1 MRMSLALLAGAL
13 ALAAASASP
22 VLAQKPESAAAFPSR
37 PIRLIVPYP
46 PGGATDTVARR
57 IGDKL
62 RSRINATVVVDNR
75 PGANPIIGTEHLVR
89 APADGYTLLLNAPA
103 GIVQA
108 PWLQSKLPYDA
119 LKDIQPIIMIAW
131 VPTALIVPTS
141 VPAGNFSEFT
151 RYLKSNTGKLSFAS
165 LGLGSTQ
172 HIYGE
177 MLTSAL
183 GVEAAHVP
191 YKGDAPAMTDLVA
204 ARVQFMFNNPLS
216 AINFSKQ
223 GKVRVLAVTG
233 SQRVSG
239 LPDTPTMGEAGLPG
253 FELVGWFSIF
263 APAGVPRP
271 IAEKLHTE
279 LAQAIRSPDI
289 TEFLTQQGLL
299 PDTMSLD
306 AFTRQ
311 VKSDYAA
318 WGKVI
323 KAHNIRMD

>member
-13 ALAAASASP
+13 ALATAAPSA
-22 VLAQKPESAAAFPSR
+22 VFAQKPESAAAFPSR

-75 PGANPIIGTEHLVR
+75 PGANTIIGTEQLVR
-89 APADGYTLLLNAPA
+89 AAADGYTLLLNAPA

-119 LKDIQPIIMIAW
+119 LQDIQPIIMIAW
-131 VPTALIVPTS
+131 VPTALIVPTN

-151 RYLKSNTGKLSFAS
+151 RYLKSNPGKLSFAS

-177 MLTSAL
+177 MLTSTL

-216 AINFSKQ
+216 AINFAKQ

-233 SQRVSG
+233 SRRVSG
-239 LPDTPTMGEAGLPG
+239 LPDTPTLAEAGLPG

-271 IAEKLHTE
+271 IAEKLHNE
-279 LAQAIRSPDI
+279 LAEAIRSPDI

-311 VKSDYAA
+311 VKADYAA

>member
-1 MRMSLALLAGAL
+1 MQFSSLVCG
-13 ALAAASASP
+13 LAAAIFAASMP
-22 VLAQKPESAAAFPSR
+22 VLAQKGESAQAFPSK

-57 IGDKL
+57 IGEKL
-62 RSRINATVVVDNR
+62 RQRINATVVVDNR
-75 PGANPIIGTEHLVR
+75 PGANTIIGTEALVH

-108 PWLQSKLPYDA
+108 PWLQSKLPYEP

-131 VPTALIVPTS
+131 VPTALILPMS
-141 VPAGNFSEFT
+141 VPANSFGEFT
-151 RYLKSNTGKLSFAS
+151 RYLKSNPGKLSFAS

-177 MLTSAL
+177 MLTAAL
-183 GVEAAHVP
+183 GVEATHVP

-204 ARVQFMFNNPLS
+204 GRVQFMFNNPLS
-216 AINFSKQ
+216 AINFAKQ
-223 GKVRVLAVTG
+223 GKVKVMAVTG
-233 SQRVSG
+233 SRRVSG
-239 LPDTPTMGEAGLPG
+239 LPDTPTLAEAGLPG

-271 IAEKLHTE
+271 IAEKLHAE
-279 LAQAIRSPDI
+279 LAGAIRAPDMA
-289 TEFLTQQGLL
+289 EFLTQQGLL
-299 PDTMSLD
+299 PDTMGLD
-306 AFTRQ
+306 EFTRY
-311 VKSDYAA
+311 VKADHAA